1 MNAGQCK
8 TNYEKNYLFFSFGAD
23 QVYFTYGN
31 PVKAEFYGLS
41 ARP

>member
-1 MNAGQCK
+1 MNNGSVK
-8 TNYEKNYLFFSFGAD
+8 RIMKKIISFFLGAD